1 MASADLLS
9 RVLERFEVPTLASR
23 LPERFRD
30 EYGLVVPQQYGIA
43 CRDVQRCCAIAESL
57 GAGPFLV
64 ARIPATGWRE
74 RGEPRRCT
82 LEVGL
87 GYAGDTQVEFLGPGR
102 GTDFY
107 SSVLD
112 GAETRLH
119 HAGIYQ
125 SGVARIGAQ
134 LIADGYPEATRGGV
148 SLGRGL
154 SFDYRYYDTR
164 AELGIYLEILD
175 FAWLGGPL
183 SIEPAVRAWAAALRF
198 RRSLAPP

>member
-1 MASADLLS
+1 VASVDLLS
-9 RVLERFEVPTLASR
+9 RVLERFDVPTLASR
-23 LPERFRD
+23 LPSRFRD
-30 EYGLVVPQQYGIA
+30 TYGLAVPQQYGIA
-43 CRDVQRCCAIAESL
+43 CRDVRRCCAVAESL

-64 ARIPATGWRE
+64 ARIPATGWQE

-107 SSVLD
+107 TAMLD
-112 GAETRLH
+112 GAEARLH

-125 SGVARIGAQ
+125 PGVGRIGAQ
-134 LIADGYPEATRGGV
+134 LVAAGYPEAVRGGLA
-148 SLGRGL
+148 LGRGL

-175 FAWLGGPL
+175 FTGLGRPL
-183 SIEPAVRAWAAALRF
+183 SMEPAVRAGAAALRTK
-198 RRSLAPP
+198 RRFARP

>member
-9 RVLERFEVPTLASR
+9 RVLDRFEVPNLASQ
-23 LPERFRD
+23 LPSRFR
-30 EYGLVVPQQYGIA
+30 ETYGLVVPQQYGIA

-57 GAGPFLV
+57 GAGPFLM
-64 ARIPATGWRE
+64 ARIPAAGWHE
-74 RGEPRRCT
+74 RGQPRRCT
-82 LEVGL
+82 LELGL

-125 SGVARIGAQ
+125 PGVARIGAQ
-134 LIADGYPEATRGGV
+134 LIADRYPEAARGGV

-175 FAWLGGPL
+175 FTWLGRPL
-183 SIEPAVRAWAAALRF
+183 SIEPAVRTAAAALRI
-198 RRSLAPP
+198 RRRLARP